1 MNEFVR
7 QFVIESRELLEAA
20 MQDLLALE
28 KSPHDRERLD
38 GAFRAFHT
46 LKGGASIVE
55 FGAMERAVHAA
66 ETPLMS
72 ARSGARPLARADIEN
87 CLACLD
93 QVGHWLEA
101 IEEAGEIPRD
111 VEREAAT
118 IVRRFGDQP
127 QVAKPWLPAF
137 LDAHPAAA
145 KRARSA
151 LRYSPG
157 SDSFFRGEDPLAR
170 IRAFPG
176 LLALGVEPI
185 APWPPSLDA
194 LDPFACNV
202 VFNLLSE
209 LAPPQVM
216 QVLGDEAKHCEIAG
230 FAAESDLPKAALAVL
245 EAQVALLAETDERGA
260 LGRLASAGVTAVNVM
275 HALGRTAQARHLEEI
290 AAQRDPRLLAG
301 EIGAAMAP
309 GAQAGA
315 SSTGGAPHDAA
326 VKTLRVDASRIDA
339 LVRLAGELAV
349 AKNAIGHA
357 IKVSSER
364 EGAMTEMLN
373 SRQAAL
379 ERLVGELQ
387 RAVIALRVLP
397 LRTTFQRF
405 PRLVREMSAELGKP
419 ATLVIEGEDTEA
431 DKAIVEML
439 AEPLV
444 HVLRNAMDH
453 GIEEA
458 PARAAAGKPAMAT
471 IRLNAARDGDRVVV
485 EATDDGRGIDTAR
498 VREVA
503 RAKGLV
509 APDALAEMTD
519 AQVLELVFAPGFSTA
534 ASVTG
539 ISGRGVGMDA
549 VRTTIRRYGGQ
560 VELDTRPGEGTTVR
574 FALPFSVIVSQV
586 MTVSAGGQTFG
597 IPLEAARETLRVSRD
612 AIAPVGAG
620 HALVYRGRTVPLVE
634 LAGLLEAKRPAPS
647 RRGDAM
653 VVMVEIDGELGAVEV
668 DGVGERMEVMLK
680 PLEGLLSG
688 LPGIA
693 GSTLLGDG
701 SVLLVLD
708 VGALLQ

>member
-7 QFVIESRELLEAA
+7 QFVIESRELLEQA
-20 MQDLLALE
+20 MQDLLVLE

-66 ETPLMS
+66 ETPLMA
-72 ARSGARPLARADIEN
+72 ARSGARLLARADIEN

-93 QVGHWLEA
+93 QVTRWLEA

-111 VEREAAT
+111 AEREAASL
-118 IVRRFGDQP
+118 VRRFGAP
-127 QVAKPWLPAF
+127 TEIAKPWLPAF
-137 LDAHPAAA
+137 LDAHREAA
-145 KRARSA
+145 KRARCA
-151 LRYSPG
+151 LRYSPD
-157 SDSFFRGEDPLAR
+157 SESFFRGEDPLAR

-176 LLALGVEPI
+176 LLAVGVEAI
-185 APWPPSLDA
+185 APWPASLDA
-194 LDPFACNV
+194 MDPFACNV

-209 LAPPQVM
+209 LTASEVTQA
-216 QVLGDEAKHCEIAG
+216 LGEEAKHCEIAVL
-230 FAAESDLPKAALAVL
+230 AHESDLPKAALAVL
-245 EAQVALLAETDERGA
+245 EAQVALLAETDERA
-260 LGRLASAGVTAVNVM
+260 APGRLASAGLTASNVL
-275 HALGRTAQARHLEEI
+275 HSLGRSAQARHLEEV
-290 AAQRDPRLLAG
+290 AAQRDPRLLAR
-301 EIGAAMAP
+301 EISAALAP
-309 GAQAGA
+309 AAAERDGGVSVGSAQ
-315 SSTGGAPHDAA
+315 HDAA

-349 AKNAIGHA
+349 AKNAMAHA
-357 IKVSSER
+357 IKASQ
-364 EGAMTEMLN
+364 AEMLS

-405 PRLVREMSAELGKP
+405 PRLVREMAAELGKP
-419 ATLVIEGEDTEA
+419 ATLVLEGEDTEA

-453 GIEEA
+453 GIEDA
-458 PARAAAGKPAMAT
+458 AARAAAGKPAMAT
-471 IRLNAARDGDRVVV
+471 IRLTAAREGDQVIV
-485 EATDDGRGIDTAR
+485 EATDDGRGIDARR

-519 AQVLELVFAPGFSTA
+519 AQALDLVFAPGFSTA
-534 ASVTG
+534 ASVTDL
-539 ISGRGVGMDA
+539 SGRGVGMDV
-549 VRTTIRRYGGQ
+549 VRTTVRRYGGQ
-560 VELDTRPGEGTTVR
+560 VQLDTQPGKGTTVR
-574 FALPFSVIVSQV
+574 FALPFSIIVSQV

-597 IPLEAARETLRVSRD
+597 IPLDAVRETLRVPRD
-612 AIAPVGAG
+612 VIAPVGAG
-620 HALVYRGRTVPLVE
+620 QAMVYRGRTVPLVE
-634 LAGLLEAKRPAPS
+634 LAGLLEAKRPALA
-647 RRGDAM
+647 RRGDAI
-653 VVMVEIDGELGAVEV
+653 VVMVEIEGELGALEV

>member
-7 QFVIESRELLEAA
+7 QFVIESRELVEQA

-28 KSPHDRERLD
+28 KSPQDHERLD

-46 LKGGASIVE
+46 LKGGASIME

-72 ARSGARPLARADIEN
+72 ARSAARPLARADIEN

-93 QVGHWLEA
+93 QVAHWLEA
-101 IEEAGEIPRD
+101 IEDAGEIPRD
-111 VEREAAT
+111 AEREAAT
-118 IVRRFGDQP
+118 LVRRFGAP
-127 QVAKPWLPAF
+127 TEEIAKPWLPAF
-137 LDAHPAAA
+137 LDAHREAA
-145 KRARSA
+145 KRARCA
-151 LRYSPG
+151 LRYSPD
-157 SDSFFRGEDPLAR
+157 SESFFRGEDPLAR

-176 LLALGVEPI
+176 LLAVGVEAI
-185 APWPPSLDA
+185 APWPSLDA
-194 LDPFACNV
+194 MDPFACNV

-209 LAPPQVM
+209 LAPSEVTQA
-216 QVLGDEAKHCEIAG
+216 LGEEAKHCEIAG
-230 FAAESDLPKAALAVL
+230 LARESELPKAALAVL
-245 EAQVALLAETDERGA
+245 EAQVALLAETDERA
-260 LGRLASAGVTAVNVM
+260 APGRLASAGVTASNVL
-275 HALGRTAQARHLEEI
+275 HSLGRSAQARHLEGV
-290 AAQRDPRLLAG
+290 AAQRDAKLLAR
-301 EIGAAMAP
+301 EIGAALARP
-309 GAQAGA
+309 AEARDGAA
-315 SSTGGAPHDAA
+315 SSGSAQHDAA

-349 AKNAIGHA
+349 AKNAIAHA
-357 IKVSSER
+357 IKMSQ
-364 EGAMTEMLN
+364 AEMLA

-405 PRLVREMSAELGKP
+405 PRLVREMAAELGKP
-419 ATLVIEGEDTEA
+419 ATLVLEGEDTEA

-453 GIEEA
+453 GIEDA
-458 PARAAAGKPAMAT
+458 AARAAAGKPAMAT
-471 IRLNAARDGDRVVV
+471 IRLTAAREGDQVIV
-485 EATDDGRGIDTAR
+485 EATDDGRGIDAKR
-498 VREVA
+498 VRDVA

-519 AQVLELVFAPGFSTA
+519 AQALELVFAPGFSTA
-534 ASVTG
+534 ASVTDL
-539 ISGRGVGMDA
+539 SGRGVGMDV
-549 VRTTIRRYGGQ
+549 VRTTVRRYGGQ
-560 VELDTRPGEGTTVR
+560 VQLDTQPGKGTTVR
-574 FALPFSVIVSQV
+574 FALPFSIIVSQV

-597 IPLEAARETLRVSRD
+597 IPLEAVRETLRVSRD
-612 AIAPVGAG
+612 AIAGVGAG

-634 LAGLLEAKRPAPS
+634 LAGLLEARRPALS
-647 RRGDAM
+647 RRADAV
-653 VVMVEIDGELGAVEV
+653 VVMVEIDGELGALEV

>member
-7 QFVIESRELLEAA
+7 QFVIESRELVEQA

-28 KSPHDRERLD
+28 KSPQDHERLD

-46 LKGGASIVE
+46 LKGGASIME

-72 ARSGARPLARADIEN
+72 ARSAARPLARADIEN

-93 QVGHWLEA
+93 QVAHWLEA
-101 IEEAGEIPRD
+101 IEDAGEIPRD
-111 VEREAAT
+111 AEREAAT
-118 IVRRFGDQP
+118 LVRRFGAP
-127 QVAKPWLPAF
+127 TEEIAKPWLPAF
-137 LDAHPAAA
+137 LDAHREAA
-145 KRARSA
+145 KRARCA
-151 LRYSPG
+151 VRYSPD
-157 SDSFFRGEDPLAR
+157 SESFFRGEDPLER

-176 LLALGVEPI
+176 LLAIGVEAI
-185 APWPPSLDA
+185 APWPSLDA
-194 LDPFACNV
+194 MDPFACNV

-209 LAPPQVM
+209 LAPSEVTQA
-216 QVLGDEAKHCEIAG
+216 LGEEAKHCEIAG
-230 FAAESDLPKAALAVL
+230 LARESELPKAALAVL
-245 EAQVALLAETDERGA
+245 EAQVALLAETDERA
-260 LGRLASAGVTAVNVM
+260 APGRLASAGVTASNVL
-275 HALGRTAQARHLEEI
+275 HSLGRSAQARHLEGV
-290 AAQRDPRLLAG
+290 AAQRDAKLLAR
-301 EIGAAMAP
+301 EIGAALARP
-309 GAQAGA
+309 AEARDGAA
-315 SSTGGAPHDAA
+315 SSGSAHHDAA

-349 AKNAIGHA
+349 AKNAIAHA
-357 IKVSSER
+357 IKMSQ
-364 EGAMTEMLN
+364 AEMLA

-405 PRLVREMSAELGKP
+405 PRLVREMAAELGKP
-419 ATLVIEGEDTEA
+419 ATLVLEGEDTEA

-453 GIEEA
+453 GIEDA
-458 PARAAAGKPAMAT
+458 AARAAAGKPAMAT
-471 IRLNAARDGDRVVV
+471 IRLTAAREGDQVIV
-485 EATDDGRGIDTAR
+485 EATDDGRGIDAKR
-498 VREVA
+498 VRDVA

-519 AQVLELVFAPGFSTA
+519 AQALELVFAPGFSTA
-534 ASVTG
+534 ASVTDL
-539 ISGRGVGMDA
+539 SGRGVGMDV
-549 VRTTIRRYGGQ
+549 VRTTVRRYGGQ
-560 VELDTRPGEGTTVR
+560 VQLDTQPGKGTTVR
-574 FALPFSVIVSQV
+574 FALPFSIIVSQV

-597 IPLEAARETLRVSRD
+597 IPLEAVRETLRVSRD
-612 AIAPVGAG
+612 AIAGVGAG

-634 LAGLLEAKRPAPS
+634 LAGLLEARRPALS
-647 RRGDAM
+647 RRADAV
-653 VVMVEIDGELGAVEV
+653 VVMVEIDGELGALEV